1 MNIAKTNKPGFI
13 NNHKSPSSSAKR
25 CTTEFGIADHEC
37 EKTDELFAA
46 RKIMKN
52 KKSIEK
58 ENLVPEQLEFE
69 LDYGPSSLNE
79 RPLVLV
85 A

>member
-1 MNIAKTNKPGFI
+1 MNIAKTNKSGFV
-13 NNHKSPSSSAKR
+13 NNHKSLSSSVTR
-25 CTTEFGIADHEC
+25 FTTEFGIADHEC

-46 RKIMKN
+46 RKIIKN

-58 ENLVPEQLEFE
+58 ENLVSEQLELD
-69 LDYGPSSLNE
+69 LDYGPSKENE

>member
-1 MNIAKTNKPGFI
+1 MNIAKTNKSGFV
-13 NNHKSPSSSAKR
+13 NNHKSRSSSLTR

-37 EKTDELFAA
+37 EKADELFAA
-46 RKIMKN
+46 RKIIKS

-69 LDYGPSSLNE
+69 LDYGPSSENE

>member
-1 MNIAKTNKPGFI
+1 MNIAKTNKPGFV
-13 NNHKSPSSSAKR
+13 NNHKSPSSSGTR

-46 RKIMKN
+46 RKIIKN

-69 LDYGPSSLNE
+69 LDYGTSSENE

>member
-1 MNIAKTNKPGFI
+1 MNIAKTNKPGLV
-13 NNHKSPSSSAKR
+13 NNHKSPNSSGKR
-25 CTTEFGIADHEC
+25 CPTEIGIADHEC
-37 EKTDELFAA
+37 QKTDELFAA
-46 RKIMKN
+46 RKIIKN

-69 LDYGPSSLNE
+69 LDYGTSSENE